1 MFRDLAVVCLA
12 GACAVVGLVGALA
25 VLGLRVQSRLCGMSV
40 TTGPNATTGEPARPR
55 TKRTRKR
62 HRTYR
67 IGTLAQFEAHAG
79 NGVEAKPDRIEE
91 VLDRFP
97 DRILVFHEF
106 GPLGIC
112 PTVGSGWARQKHPD
126 RVPATFH
133 RTHGVCCFHGCHS
146 IGDDRL
152 WGVEGRTKGAANTL
166 AALKPIRAGR
176 AVRVLARPGGHRRAA
191 SPGLR

>member
-1 MFRDLAVVCLA
+1 MRPQGGLAFRDLAVVCLA
-12 GACAVVGLVGALA
+12 GACAVGGLVGALA
-25 VLGLRVQSRLCGMSV
+25 VLGLRSSRGSAVCQSPPAQM
-40 TTGPNATTGEPARPR
+40 PQPAEPTRPR
-55 TKRTRKR
+55 IKRTRKR

-97 DRILVFHEF
+97 DRVFAFDEF

-112 PTVGSGWARQKHPD
+112 ATAGSGWARQKHPD

-152 WGVEGRTKGAANTL
+152 CGASKA
-166 AALKPIRAGR
+166 AGR
-176 AVRVLARPGGHRRAA
+176 VPQTHWPR
-191 SPGLR
+191 